1 MIEVPLW
8 IFFLICLATYINLFT
23 LISMSGKLKR
33 NDLQTVI
40 NGQIVSRG
48 FEDVARDIDGL
59 SKSVDRLEAVND
71 YRENQEAI
79 DDYKESQK

>member
-23 LISMSGKLKR
+23 LISMSGRLRK

-40 NGQIVSRG
+40 NSQIVSRG
-48 FEDVARDIDGL
+48 FEDVARDIDEISKGL
-59 SKSVDRLEAVND
+59 DRL
-71 YRENQEAI
+71 EAI
-79 DDYKESQK
+79 DDYKDNKK

>member
-23 LISMSGKLKR
+23 LISMSGKLKK

-40 NGQIVSRG
+40 NSQIVSRG
-48 FEDVARDIDGL
+48 FEDVARDIDEL
-59 SKSVDRLEAVND
+59 SKSLDRLEAIND
-71 YRENQEAI
+71 YE
-79 DDYKESQK
+79 DSKK

>member
-23 LISMSGKLKR
+23 LISMSGRLRK

-40 NGQIVSRG
+40 NSQIVSRG
-48 FEDVARDIDGL
+48 FEDVAKDIDEISKGL
-59 SKSVDRLEAVND
+59 DRL
-71 YRENQEAI
+71 EAI
-79 DDYKESQK
+79 DDYKDNKK

>member
-23 LISMSGKLKR
+23 LIGMSGKLKK

-40 NGQIVSRG
+40 NSQIVSRG
-48 FEDVARDIDGL
+48 FEDVARDIDEL
-59 SKSVDRLEAVND
+59 SKSLDRL
-71 YRENQEAI
+71 EAI
-79 DDYKESQK
+79 DDYKDSKK

>member
-23 LISMSGKLKR
+23 LIGMSGKLKK

-40 NGQIVSRG
+40 NSQIVSRG
-48 FEDVARDIDGL
+48 FEDVARDIDEL
-59 SKSVDRLEAVND
+59 SKSLDRLEAIND
-71 YRENQEAI
+71 YEDN
-79 DDYKESQK
+79 KK

>member
-23 LISMSGKLKR
+23 LIGMSGKLKK

-40 NGQIVSRG
+40 NSQIVSRG
-48 FEDVARDIDGL
+48 FEDVARDIDEL
-59 SKSVDRLEAVND
+59 SKSLDRF
-71 YRENQEAI
+71 EAI
-79 DDYKESQK
+79 DDYKDSKK

>member
-23 LISMSGKLKR
+23 LISMSGKLKK

-40 NGQIVSRG
+40 NSQIVSRG
-48 FEDVARDIDGL
+48 FEDVARDIDEL
-59 SKSVDRLEAVND
+59 SKSLDRL
-71 YRENQEAI
+71 EAI
-79 DDYKESQK
+79 DDYKDSQK

>member
-23 LISMSGKLKR
+23 LISMSGKLKK

-40 NGQIVSRG
+40 NSQIVSRG
-48 FEDVARDIDGL
+48 FEDVARDIDEL
-59 SKSVDRLEAVND
+59 SKSLDRL
-71 YRENQEAI
+71 EAI
-79 DDYKESQK
+79 DDYKDNKK

>member
-23 LISMSGKLKR
+23 LISMSGKLKK

-40 NGQIVSRG
+40 NSQIVSRG
-48 FEDVARDIDGL
+48 FEDVARDIDEL
-59 SKSVDRLEAVND
+59 SKSLDRL
-71 YRENQEAI
+71 EAI
-79 DDYKESQK
+79 DDYKDSKK

>member
-23 LISMSGKLKR
+23 LISMSGKLKK

-40 NGQIVSRG
+40 NSQIVSRG
-48 FEDVARDIDGL
+48 FEDVARDIDEL
-59 SKSVDRLEAVND
+59 SKSLDRLEAIND
-71 YRENQEAI
+71 YEDN
-79 DDYKESQK
+79 KK

>member
-23 LISMSGKLKR
+23 LIGMSGKLKK

-40 NGQIVSRG
+40 NSQIVSRG
-48 FEDVARDIDGL
+48 FEDVARDIDEL
-59 SKSVDRLEAVND
+59 SKSLDRL
-71 YRENQEAI
+71 EAI
-79 DDYKESQK
+79 DDYKDNKK